1 MRILRDL
8 SYTKAG
14 GVHLLL
20 DLHVPDGN
28 GPFPVVVWIHGGGWT
43 IYDRTKIDDPQYL
56 LDAGFVV
63 AAIDYRLTTVA
74 PFPAM
79 IADCQA
85 AVRWLREHHQ
95 RYGLRAGRIG
105 AMGPSAGGHLAAL
118 LALTPHIAW
127 DGANHA
133 QSAAV
138 HAVVPVCP
146 VTDVEAI
153 WPYWVQERH
162 DVPELTKMIHGFC
175 GGNPAERIEL
185 MRQASPLSHV
195 AAGAPPF
202 SLFHG
207 DADPTVPISHSERLA
222 AALHAHGVA
231 TELTVSSG
239 TGHVGIDGYPQP
251 EAARAA
257 ISSFFARHLM
267 QASI

>member
-1 MRILRDL
+1 
-8 SYTKAG
+8 
-14 GVHLLL
+14 
-20 DLHVPDGN
+20 
-28 GPFPVVVWIHGGGWT
+28 
-43 IYDRTKIDDPQYL
+43 
-56 LDAGFVV
+56 
-63 AAIDYRLTTVA
+63 
-74 PFPAM
+74 
-79 IADCQA
+79 
-85 AVRWLREHHQ
+85 
-95 RYGLRAGRIG
+95 
-105 AMGPSAGGHLAAL
+105 
-118 LALTPHIAW
+118 
-127 DGANHA
+127 
-133 QSAAV
+133 
-138 HAVVPVCP
+138 
-146 VTDVEAI
+146 
-153 WPYWVQERH
+153 
-162 DVPELTKMIHGFC
+162 MIHGFC

-207 DADPTVPISHSERLA
+207 DADPTVPISHSERIA